1 MEDAVVDN
9 SPIASFKRDKLATFI
24 EDGFRSYL
32 IIGEPFYDEA
42 LGFIMVYSINEDG
55 TLFLL
60 IWDNISPSV
69 IRESKK
75 YEKFMEDLQ
84 YCDYD
89 CHEYEK
95 FRIGETENC
104 KCLTPG
110 RIFKSRES

>member
-55 TLFLL
+55 TQS
-60 IWDNISPSV
+60 SP
-69 IRESKK
+69 
-75 YEKFMEDLQ
+75 F
-84 YCDYD
+84 
-89 CHEYEK
+89 
-95 FRIGETENC
+95 
-104 KCLTPG
+104 
-110 RIFKSRES
+110 